1 MHDRIVE
8 AALSNKKK
16 AEIMKRLAAADQA
29 LVDSADE
36 FLQLFDVCAFMMR
49 VYELSD

>member
-1 MHDRIVE
+1 MHDRIVD
-8 AALSNKKK
+8 AALSNKQK
-16 AEIMKRLAAADQA
+16 AEIMKRLAAAGQA

-49 VYELSD
+49 VSGLKD